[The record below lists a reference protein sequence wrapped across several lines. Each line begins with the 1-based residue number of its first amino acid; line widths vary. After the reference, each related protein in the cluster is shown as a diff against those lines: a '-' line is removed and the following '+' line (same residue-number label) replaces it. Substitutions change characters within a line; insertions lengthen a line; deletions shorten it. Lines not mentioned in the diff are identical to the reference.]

1 MKRTLLL
8 GGNKVTTAL
17 KKELND
23 LIRKG
28 ELKIYFR
35 EWYLNDRSEPVG
47 VVKSIRFNDKKKTN
61 TLMVQINSN
70 RDGWAPEYNLVRS
83 MVTNKLHINL
93 IG

>member
-8 GGNKVTTAL
+8 GGSKLTPAL

-23 LIRKG
+23 LIKKG
-28 ELKIYFR
+28 ELEIYFR
-35 EWYLNDRSEPVG
+35 EWYLNDRSKAIG

-61 TLMVQINSN
+61 TLTVHINN
-70 RDGWAPEYNLVRS
+70 GRDGWMPEYNLVRS

-93 IG
+93 IH